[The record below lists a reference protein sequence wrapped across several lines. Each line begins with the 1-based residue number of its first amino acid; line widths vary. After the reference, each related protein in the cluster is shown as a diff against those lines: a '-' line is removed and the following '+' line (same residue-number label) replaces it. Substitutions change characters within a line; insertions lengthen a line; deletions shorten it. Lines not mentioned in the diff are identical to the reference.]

1 MGLVIGKSAGP
12 ATDYVPTGRPRGR
25 PKKNQ
30 EEPEAPRPVEEVAK
44 NLQPNLQQVAT
55 SQEKTIERPY
65 KSPAELRQKIQEY
78 VDSCHSDYDWEKL
91 LDQFVELKGVM
102 IEHPTW
108 SNHEKKFRELIAIA
122 LTSDVFPDEAGL
134 RTFLGLDHASYYSYK
149 DDPEYESVFNWAQDV
164 RESWAARRLAAEPR
178 AAQSYLTI
186 LKQSA
191 NGGWVDRKTDQ
202 QDKTLAIKIADV
214 GGKEAFG

>member
-25 PKKNQ
+25 PQKNQ
-30 EEPEAPRPVEEVAK
+30 EVPEAPRPVEEKKPDPPV
-44 NLQPNLQQVAT
+44 
-55 SQEKTIERPY
+55 EKKEKVIDRPY
-65 KSPAELRQKIQEY
+65 KTPAELRQKIQEY

-102 IEHPTW
+102 MEHPTW
-108 SNHEKKFRELIAIA
+108 SNHEKKFRELIAVA

-134 RTFLGLDHASYYSYK
+134 RTFLGLDHESYYSYK
-149 DDPEYESVFNWAQDV
+149 DDPEYQSVFNWAQDV

>member
-1 MGLVIGKSAGP
+1 MGLIIGTTAGP

-30 EEPEAPRPVEEVAK
+30 EVPEAPRPVEEKKPDPPV
-44 NLQPNLQQVAT
+44 
-55 SQEKTIERPY
+55 EKKEKVIDRPY
-65 KSPAELRQKIQEY
+65 KTPAELRQKIQEY

-102 IEHPTW
+102 MEHPTW

-122 LTSDVFPDEAGL
+122 LNSDVFPDEAGL